1 MKQKS
6 TTMRVPAAC
15 GCGCGEAVDWPIG
28 AMLKWYRS
36 KRTRNSEMPQN
47 ITKSAKDIVKDALSQ
62 VTAISAEE
70 AMSLVGSPD
79 HVFVDLRDGIEQA
92 KTGIIAGAVASAK
105 TGIIAGAVASSR
117 GMLEFHIDPDSPAH
131 KPEFNQDK
139 TYVFYCASGGRS
151 ALAAT
156 VAMEMGLSPLVN
168 LTGGVG
174 AWKKAGGDLVQE

>member
-92 KTGIIAGAVASAK
+92 KTGIIAGAVAS
-105 TGIIAGAVASSR
+105 SR